1 MARLAVCERR
11 TLETYVR
18 VELNLDGSGVSEVK
32 TGYPFFDHMLET
44 LSKHSLMDLKLSA
57 DALKTPN
64 IHHIVEDVALTVG
77 EALDKALGD
86 RRGIVRFGFATIP
99 MDDALAEVSLDVS
112 GRPYLHVEG
121 RFTGFTEG
129 LDFNLV
135 KHFLRSLAQS
145 GRLTIHISRIY
156 GEDAHHVFEAL
167 FKALAVALRE
177 ACRIAT
183 SGWNSVPSTKGVLK

>member
-1 MARLAVCERR
+1 MARLAVCERK

-57 DALKTPN
+57 DALKTPT
-64 IHHIVEDVALTVG
+64 IHHVVEDVALTVG

-121 RFTGFTEG
+121 RFTGFAEG

-145 GRLTIHISRIY
+145 GRLTIHIPRIY

-183 SGWNSVPSTKGVLK
+183 SSRNSVPSTKGVLK